1 MEDLGSS
8 SGSSSKHSA
17 AKRQN
22 FMLHV
27 LSPSANFPN
36 KITFPDVPISA
47 TVGELK
53 MRIWKAVDL
62 GPAPELQRLIYRGK
76 PLAQDTALLKDVLT
90 QETVRIQLLRY
101 VFEANKNRIDQSFRI
116 YFCASCSSPIFLF

>member
-1 MEDLGSS
+1 MEEFGSS

-27 LSPSANFPN
+27 LSPSADFPN

-53 MRIWKAVDL
+53 KRIWKAVDS
-62 GPAPELQRLIYRGK
+62 GPSPELQRLIYRGR
-76 PLAQDTALLKDVLT
+76 PLAQDTTLLKDVVT
-90 QETVRIQLLRY
+90 QETVREQLLRQ
-101 VFEANKNRIDQSFRI
+101 VPMTDRKRID
-116 YFCASCSSPIFLF
+116 

>member
-1 MEDLGSS
+1 MEELGSS
-8 SGSSSKHSA
+8 SGSSSRQSA

-27 LSPSANFPN
+27 LSPSVGFPN

-53 MRIWKAVDL
+53 IRIWKAVDS
-62 GPAPELQRLIYRGK
+62 GPSPELQRLIYRGK
-76 PLAQDTALLKDVLT
+76 PLVQDTALLKDVVT
-90 QETVRIQLLRY
+90 QEAVRVR
-101 VFEANKNRIDQSFRI
+101 
-116 YFCASCSSPIFLF
+116 